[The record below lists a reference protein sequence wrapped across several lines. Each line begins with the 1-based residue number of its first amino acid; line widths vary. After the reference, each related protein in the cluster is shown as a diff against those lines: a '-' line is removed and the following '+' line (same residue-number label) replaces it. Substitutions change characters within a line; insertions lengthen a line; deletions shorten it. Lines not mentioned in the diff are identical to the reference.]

1 MTKQVM
7 IDVKDF
13 LTTYRDGQFKRIV
26 DLDSLRMNHSNGE
39 IIDFL
44 KSYLREKEKSLRN
57 MILIDKTHPKIDEI
71 VVAMFR
77 LHMAINTLEDR
88 NSVYF
93 NEKEVRRVVKLKRG
107 TGKSGELYRR
117 NRSGDSMS
125 RFREDK
131 DNDGKDQ
138 HPGDKT
144 RSVA

>member
-1 MTKQVM
+1 MTKQI
-7 IDVKDF
+7 IDAKDF

-57 MILIDKTHPKIDEI
+57 MILIDKTHPKIDEL

-77 LHMAINTLEDR
+77 LHMAINTLEDG

-93 NEKEVRRVVKLKRG
+93 NEKEVRRVVKLKQGAR
-107 TGKSGELYRR
+107 KSGELYRR
-117 NRSGDSMS
+117 DRSGDRMS
-125 RFREDK
+125 RFREDE
-131 DNDGKDQ
+131 DHDGEDQ
-138 HPGDKT
+138 HPGDET